1 MGHPYNGNNSKEIKK
16 IITLEYNEEI
26 NGTKKSG
33 RLFKKLPRYFSPL
46 SLLLSW
52 RGLHTNVVV
61 YHLQKKESKPTSSF
75 SFPILCLLQNVI
87 Y

>member
-26 NGTKKSG
+26 NGTKKKRTSVQ
-33 RLFKKLPRYFSPL
+33 KLPRYFSPL

-61 YHLQKKESKPTSSF
+61 YHLQKKESKSTSSF
-75 SFPILCLLQNVI
+75 SFPIICLLQNVI

>member
-26 NGTKKSG
+26 NGTKKKRTSVQ
-33 RLFKKLPRYFSPL
+33 KLPRYFSPL

-61 YHLQKKESKPTSSF
+61 YHLQKRN
-75 SFPILCLLQNVI
+75 QNQLVPFLSQ
-87 Y
+87 YYVYCKM